1 MAQSGHGMVI
11 SPVSACAPG
20 ALIGAGITPVKSV
33 GLTAVSGKSASL
45 PSMGKSGVGF
55 DCRKSRFSDKTVHL
69 HGDSVCGKRAF
80 YVAKS

>member
-33 GLTAVSGKSASL
+33 GLTAVSGKSDSS

-55 DCRKSRFSDKTVHL
+55 DCRKSRFRTKLFTSTETA
-69 HGDSVCGKRAF
+69 CAETRF
-80 YVAKS
+80 YVVKS

>member
-1 MAQSGHGMVI
+1 M

-20 ALIGAGITPVKSV
+20 TLIGAGITPVKSV
-33 GLTAVSGKSASL
+33 GLTAVSGKSASS
-45 PSMGKSGVGF
+45 PSMGKSGAGF

-69 HGDSVCGKRAF
+69 HRDSVCGKRAF